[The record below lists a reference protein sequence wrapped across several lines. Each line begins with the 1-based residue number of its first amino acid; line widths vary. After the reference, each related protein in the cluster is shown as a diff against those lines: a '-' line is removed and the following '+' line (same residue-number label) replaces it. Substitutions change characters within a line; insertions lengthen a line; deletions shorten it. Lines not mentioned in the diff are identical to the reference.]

1 MALTDKEKYN
11 KRVQVNKRY
20 NAYIPTYLANEFD
33 FKLKKENITFTNWL
47 KNNIEKYI
55 KKN

>member
-47 KNNIEKYI
+47 KNNIEKFI

>member
-11 KRVQVNKRY
+11 KRIQTNKRY
-20 NAYIPTYLANEFD
+20 NAYIPTYLATAFD
-33 FKLKKENITFTNWL
+33 SKLKKENITFTNWL

-55 KKN
+55 KKI